1 MPAAEAEAAAAS
13 AADAAAADAA
23 GAQAAA
29 AAAAEA
35 AAVLN
40 VARMYVHVCSGMVGS
55 DREAGHAQ
63 HNGVAHVYDVRG
75 VLGIGMANAL
85 RVWAWSSP
93 TRIM

>member
-29 AAAAEA
+29 AAAEA

-55 DREAGHAQ
+55 DWEAGHAQ

>member
-23 GAQAAA
+23 GAQA

>member
-1 MPAAEAEAAAAS
+1 MPAAEAEAAAS

-29 AAAAEA
+29 
-35 AAVLN
+35 VLN
-40 VARMYVHVCSGMVGS
+40 VAHMYVHVCSGLVGS